1 MLVMSKDEFEEVCK
15 GQYDTNFAILSCNI
29 SVWETN
35 KWFKCWNEQIFSDLN
50 FIKTKIWNWLIDN
63 LALCVHMFEQSFFT
77 IAQFF

>member
-35 KWFKCWNEQIFSDLN
+35 KNCHDSSVGMNRYSVTWISSKLKFEID
-50 FIKTKIWNWLIDN
+50 WL
-63 LALCVHMFEQSFFT
+63 T
-77 IAQFF
+77 T